1 MYWNIFRRYTMHTTW
16 WPLSLWWPQL
26 KGELRSNSAPSH
38 WHRKGLARSKLLR
51 PCLAS
56 RHGATLS
63 QEWERAPYF
72 GGGQTP
78 HTISQMLLRIFGK
91 FLPTRC
97 YIMFSTKTRILFFNS
112 RKTPGQVILFTK
124 TFPDTRIYT
133 KTFLTNYICICNRIL
148 TVTKFCRLTIL
159 WEQCVS
165 NVKVS

>member
-1 MYWNIFRRYTMHTTW
+1 MHWNIFRRYTMHTTW
-16 WPLSLWWPQL
+16 WSLSLWWPQL

-78 HTISQMLLRIFGK
+78 LTISQVFFGILEVKHLLPFRKCCFAFSGNFCPLGAISCLVPRPGSCFSIQGK
-91 FLPTRC
+91 LLDRS
-97 YIMFSTKTRILFFNS
+97 YSHKNISWYANLYQSFSNKLY
-112 RKTPGQVILFTK
+112 L
-124 TFPDTRIYT
+124 Y
-133 KTFLTNYICICNRIL
+133 L
-148 TVTKFCRLTIL
+148 
-159 WEQCVS
+159 
-165 NVKVS
+165 